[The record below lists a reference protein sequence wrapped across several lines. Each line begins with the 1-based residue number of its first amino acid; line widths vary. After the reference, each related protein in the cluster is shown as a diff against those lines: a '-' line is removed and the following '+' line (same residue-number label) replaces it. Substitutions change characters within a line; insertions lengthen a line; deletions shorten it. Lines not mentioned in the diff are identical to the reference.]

1 MMDKYCPLISDEF
14 LTQTEAL
21 IRGMGKLETRR
32 NAAEGQAEQEQLQKE
47 YEAVSQQL
55 QDLINPPTSDDDG
68 EKDEE

>member
-1 MMDKYCPLISDEF
+1 MDKYCPLISDEF